1 MLINLRVSWYILF
14 FIGGA
19 ILRSVVYAQTNSVQ
33 KYFQQ
38 YVEYNIQA
46 RLDDENH
53 YLLGEISF
61 VYHNQSDSALRCIYF
76 HLWPNAYENRKT
88 SFCRHQVENDNLNF
102 YYAPKSKRGY
112 IDSLQFTVEGK
123 KANWNFITRDHPLL
137 NTIEGDAFA
146 RNLKEITEIA
156 AVELPQ
162 PLLPGQKIT
171 LHTPFRVKL
180 PHTFSRLGHIERQYQ
195 ITQWYPKPVV
205 LDRYGWHPMPYL
217 DQGEFYSEWGKFT
230 AAISLP
236 SKYKIAATGLL
247 QEKTPDPLYKDNTV
261 YRYFADSVHDFAW
274 FCGPNYI
281 VDQDTLQLPGSNRI
295 IQVQA
300 LYKPEEKKYWQK
312 ATQYVKEAVYW
323 YSQLVGEYPYPQ
335 ATAVSGA
342 LGAGGG
348 MEYPMITVI
357 GSTGSAASLRRV
369 IVHEVGH
376 NWFYGILAS
385 NERLHPWLDEG
396 LNSYYENRIMDIL
409 EGKTTYTPN
418 LPIKQKFQSELKRNQ
433 KTRIL
438 LTGDLVGTPPLAQ
451 LAYKFAE
458 STGRIQ
464 PLNLPADWYTKI
476 NYGLI
481 VYTKSVFALNFL
493 EDYLGQEKYDNCMK
507 AYFQQ
512 WKFRHPYPEDI
523 KNVFE
528 QTSQKDLA
536 WFFDGL
542 LNTKRVIDFKIKNVE
557 RRQNRLHIS
566 IQNKSGLLLPATIA
580 IQDEK
585 QQIIEIL
592 QTEPFLEETVTI
604 WEDALPEWHSIVI
617 NPTQVLPERKIHNN
631 SWRNRNVLPN
641 WESVQLKALYRIEN
655 MQKKTIL
662 WLPALGANANDGFML
677 GGLFYF
683 QPYPR
688 KNFEFHLTPMY
699 GFGSKKLTGSA
710 GFTLR
715 AFPTQ
720 VFRKIEWKTRAAQFS
735 DLFRL
740 KNAITFYF
748 QPWDKALTRP
758 QASMENFYRR
768 EPNWRS
774 KTINYITLR
783 THQLAQYS
791 GNEWQTYNNFRPYF
805 TALDWHYS
813 RDKTLWEAGFD
824 YEIGFHSADAVRMS
838 LAPYFNYRYTKNA
851 FVSLRGFLGKWLV
864 DKDVP
869 FPLAFRYSGSGDP
882 LGESIFW
889 DRNRKT
895 TGFLSQQL
903 VNDMG
908 GFRSLMFEDG
918 NIIHQ
923 EPFTNKWLAA
933 LNFTLQSPVKF
944 FNFLNLFVDIG
955 AMPSLGNENVRGA
968 YTAGVGLSWGKG
980 LFNINYPLAGSF
992 YENTFPESLKAFGQ
1006 RINFSFEINKFL
1018 QKLDL

>member
-1 MLINLRVSWYILF
+1 MRIHLRLSWYILF
-14 FIGGA
+14 FIGGVIPA
-19 ILRSVVYAQTNSVQ
+19 NAAYAQTNGLQ

-38 YVEYNIQA
+38 HVEYTIEV

-61 VYHNQSDSALRCIYF
+61 VYHNQSDSALRRLYF
-76 HLWPNAYENRKT
+76 HLWPNAYKNRKT
-88 SFCRHQVENDNLNF
+88 SFCRHQLENDNLNF
-102 YYAPKSKRGY
+102 YYAPKKKRGY

-123 KANWNFITRDHPLL
+123 KANWSFITGDHPLL

-171 LHTPFRVKL
+171 LQTPFRVKL
-180 PHTFSRLGHIERQYQ
+180 PQTFSRLGHIERQYQ

-205 LDRYGWHPMPYL
+205 FDTYGWRPMPYL

-230 AAISLP
+230 VAISLP
-236 SKYKIAATGLL
+236 SQYKIAATGVL
-247 QEKTPDPLYKDNTV
+247 QKQTPDPLYKSNTI

-274 FCGPNYI
+274 FCDPDYI
-281 VDQDTLQLPGSNRI
+281 IDQDTLQLPGSHRI
-295 IQVQA
+295 IRVQA

-312 ATQYVKEAVYW
+312 ATQYIKEAIYW

-335 ATAVSGA
+335 ATAVSAA

-357 GSTGSAASLRRV
+357 GNTSGASTLRRV
-369 IVHEVGH
+369 IVHEIGH

-409 EGKTTYTPN
+409 EGKTTYTPD
-418 LPIKQKFQSELKRNQ
+418 LPIKQKFQTELKRSQ
-433 KTRIL
+433 KSKIL
-438 LTGDLVGTPPLAQ
+438 LTGDLTSTPPLTQ

-464 PLNLPADWYTKI
+464 PLNLPANWYTKI

-493 EDYLGQEKYDNCMK
+493 ENYLGQQQYDNCMK
-507 AYFQQ
+507 AYFEQ
-512 WKFRHPYPEDI
+512 WKFKHPYPKDL

-557 RRQNRLHIS
+557 RRQNRLHIA
-566 IQNKSGLLLPATIA
+566 IQNKSGLLLPAAIA

-585 QQIIEIL
+585 QQIIELL
-592 QTEPFLEETVTI
+592 QTEPFLEEKTII
-604 WEDALPEWHSIVI
+604 WEESSQQWHSIVI
-617 NPTQVLPERKIHNN
+617 NPAQVLPERKIHNN
-631 SWRNRNVLPN
+631 SWRNRAFLPA
-641 WESVQLKALYRIEN
+641 WPGVQLKALYQIEN
-655 MQKKTIL
+655 IQNKFIF
-662 WLPALGANANDGFML
+662 WLPALGGNASDGFML

-688 KNFEFHLTPMY
+688 KNFEFHLLPMY
-699 GFGSKKLTGSA
+699 AFASQRLTGSA

-715 AFPTQ
+715 AFPQ
-720 VFRKIEWKTRAAQFS
+720 EIFRKIEWKTRAAQFS

-748 QPWDKALTRP
+748 QPWEKALTRP
-758 QASMENFYRR
+758 QASTENFYRK

-783 THQLAQYS
+783 THQIAQYD
-791 GNEWQTYNNFRPYF
+791 GNEWQTYSSFRPYF

-824 YEIGFHSADAVRMS
+824 YEFGFHSADAIRMS

-864 DKDVP
+864 DKNVP
-869 FPLAFRYSGSGDP
+869 FPLAFRFNGSGDP
-882 LGESIFW
+882 LGENILL
-889 DRNRKT
+889 DRNRQT
-895 TGFLSQQL
+895 DGILSRQL

-908 GFRSLMFEDG
+908 GFRSLMFENG
-918 NIIHQ
+918 KHNAP
-923 EPFTNKWLAA
+923 EPFTDQWLTA
-933 LNFTLQSPVKF
+933 LNFTLQAPSNF
-944 FNFLNLFVDIG
+944 FNFLHLFVDFG
-955 AMPSLGNENVRGA
+955 AAPSAASEKIRREYA
-968 YTAGVGLSWGKG
+968 AGVGFYFGKG
-980 LFNINYPLAGSF
+980 LFNINYPIIGSF
-992 YENTFPESLKAFGQ
+992 YPDTFPHSWKAFGE